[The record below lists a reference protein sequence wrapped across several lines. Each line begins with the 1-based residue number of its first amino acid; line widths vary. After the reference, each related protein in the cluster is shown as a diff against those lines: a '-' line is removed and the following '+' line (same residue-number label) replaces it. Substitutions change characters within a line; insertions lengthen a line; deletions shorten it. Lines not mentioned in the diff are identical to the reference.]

1 MEQVYYD
8 LSEHEFTKGR
18 KILLWIFCI
27 SFFLVGISI
36 VFMHVIGHKMA
47 IHVSYS
53 TAPFG
58 ISIFT
63 GIIAYLSTVKRKD
76 HYFLIDDEKIEY
88 RYGLINPVKRTHRW
102 NEIREI
108 HIPHRGNKI
117 MILYNENKKPYINLT
132 WLERKKSFLIKRHI
146 YSFAK
151 YKNIKIVA
159 VPNI

>member
-1 MEQVYYD
+1 MEQIYYD

-18 KILLWIFCI
+18 KILLWVFCT
-27 SFFLVGISI
+27 SFFVIGIAI
-36 VFMHVIGHKMA
+36 VFMNVIKHKLA
-47 IHVSYS
+47 IHISYS
-53 TAPFG
+53 IAPFG

-63 GIIAYLSTVKRKD
+63 GVIAYLSTVKRKD

-88 RYGLINPVKRTHRW
+88 RYGLLNPVKRTHRW

-117 MILYNENKKPYINLT
+117 MVLYNENKKPVINLT

-146 YSFAK
+146 YAVAK
-151 YKNIKIVA
+151 NKNIKIVA
-159 VPNI
+159 VPTI